1 MTIQAGPELGR
12 TRRHLQTELVEGA
25 TDGAVKK
32 AAPNWSNRTS
42 DATDAARHVLSH
54 VEGGYD
60 WSPED
65 GPKHLYVHG
74 YVS

>member
-1 MTIQAGPELGR
+1 MVARNQRNLTDELI
-12 TRRHLQTELVEGA
+12 EGA

-32 AAPNWSNRTS
+32 SRPDWSNKVN
-42 DATDAARHVLSH
+42 DATDAARSVLSH

-65 GPKHLYVHG
+65 GPKRTYVSG
-74 YVS
+74 YVRGA